1 MKRIIWISLLII
13 AIVAGGVLWVRSSG
27 QEKKQAEAV
36 VQTPELAQEVST
48 FSIDGRS
55 PKGVRQWHL
64 DGKSAE
70 IIGDDIHLNDLKAI
84 AYGDDSTVNL
94 SSKSGIYRK
103 EKGEVE
109 LVGDVY
115 VVSDEGFTLRT
126 EKAQWSQNTKEIS
139 TEEVVHITSE
149 GMKAVGTG
157 GMANSDEKR
166 ARLNKDVTVTIEPN
180 TIVNCDGALEVYY
193 NDNMATFYDNVRVKD
208 KDGNLFAD
216 RLTVEFDPESKE
228 LDRVVAEGNVKVKK
242 GKSYT
247 VSEMAIYTDSTKSA
261 QLLVKPRII
270 IDPDEIADLDNI
282 SKTTSALITKE

>member
-1 MKRIIWISLLII
+1 MKRIIWISLLIV
-13 AIVAGGVLWVRSSG
+13 AIVAGGVLWVRSSQ
-27 QEKKQAEAV
+27 QEKKKAEV
-36 VQTPELAQEVST
+36 GVQTPELAQEVST

-166 ARLNKDVTVTIEPN
+166 ARLDKDVTVTIEPN

-261 QLLVKPRII
+261 QLLGKPRII
-270 IDPDEIADLDNI
+270 IDPDEIADLENI